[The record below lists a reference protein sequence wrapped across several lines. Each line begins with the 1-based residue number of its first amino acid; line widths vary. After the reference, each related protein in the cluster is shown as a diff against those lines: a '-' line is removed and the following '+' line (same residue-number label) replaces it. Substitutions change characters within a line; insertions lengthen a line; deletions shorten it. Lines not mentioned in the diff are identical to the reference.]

1 MVQLAQT
8 LQMAGYILEV
18 FRYYPAIVMS
28 WGIDIESIRPW
39 TETETRFGVE
49 FNVHGFKHQGK
60 VRIVYDDGSD
70 TFSYYLIGETDSP
83 VLTRED
89 IFIDNLVPTWTPMW
103 RKSKTIGN
111 GFVRNMDFPKSLMG
125 KVCSIRGCVQKIEFT
140 PFLLPSGANILYP

>member
-1 MVQLAQT
+1 MEQLAQT

-89 IFIDNLVPTWTPMW
+89 IFIDNLVP
-103 RKSKTIGN
+103 
-111 GFVRNMDFPKSLMG
+111 SLDSDVE
-125 KVCSIRGCVQKIEFT
+125 KVENYRERICQEYGLS
-140 PFLLPSGANILYP
+140 